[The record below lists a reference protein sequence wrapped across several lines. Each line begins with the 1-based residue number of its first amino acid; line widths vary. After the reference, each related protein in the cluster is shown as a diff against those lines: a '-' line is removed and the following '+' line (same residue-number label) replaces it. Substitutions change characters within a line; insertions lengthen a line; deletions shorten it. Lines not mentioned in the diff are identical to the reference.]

1 MNLKKLS
8 KEQAELDNHISLEKQ
23 VIHKNYIKEKA
34 ISICVELGELLNE
47 REEIFKYWKTY
58 QEPDRQKALTEYV
71 DGIHFLLS
79 YGNSIDYDFSQFE
92 YKAPNVPDQ
101 RDLIL
106 GLFSMFATLP
116 YIGQLEKVL
125 NHFLLLAEKLNFTF
139 EEIEQEY
146 YAKNK
151 INHERQENAY

>member
-47 REEIFKYWKTY
+47 RPFIFKYWSNKTG
-58 QEPDRQKALTEYV
+58 DRDKALTEYV
-71 DGIHFLLS
+71 DTLHFLLS
-79 YGNSIDYDFSQFE
+79 YGNAVNFDFSTYE
-92 YKAPNVPDQ
+92 YKKPNVPDQ

-139 EEIEQEY
+139 EEIEEEY
-146 YAKNK
+146 YRKNN
-151 INHERQENAY
+151 INFNRQENGY

>member
-1 MNLKKLS
+1 MNLNKLS

-23 VIHKNYIKEKA
+23 VIHKNHIKEKA
-34 ISICVELGELLNE
+34 IALCVELGELLNE
-47 REEIFKYWKTY
+47 RPFIFKYWSNKIG
-58 QEPDRQKALTEYV
+58 DRDKALTEYV
-71 DGIHFLLS
+71 DKLHFLLS
-79 YGNSIDYDFSQFE
+79 YGNAINFDFSLYE
-92 YKAPNVPDQ
+92 YKKPNVPDQ